1 MLQKH
6 GWILYDVCSKNKK
19 PVKCIINTLHPSV
32 STCLLAEE
40 ASWSE
45 RLVMFKGLRKGKFKG
60 GSVVLILVPLESPAP
75 NIQLWGGGWKVCL
88 MFEWILMQNWPLFNR
103 TPRSLSSLLD
113 VLFSAYSHYLTT
125 VLHFVVFLMHNT
137 VDFNSLFSFL
147 TFWGENS
154 TALLDCSMPGLW
166 LTEIYLRHF

>member
-6 GWILYDVCSKNKK
+6 RWILYDVCSKNKK
-19 PVKCIINTLHPSV
+19 PVKCIMSTLHPSV
-32 STCLLAEE
+32 SICLLAEE

-60 GSVVLILVPLESPAP
+60 GSVALILVALESPAP
-75 NIQLWGGGWKVCL
+75 NIQLWGGWKVCL

-113 VLFSAYSHYLTT
+113 ILFSAYSHYLTT
-125 VLHFVVFLMHNT
+125 MLHFVVFLMHKT
-137 VDFNSLFSFL
+137 QLILTACFL
-147 TFWGENS
+147 S
-154 TALLDCSMPGLW
+154 W
-166 LTEIYLRHF
+166 LSEGRTQLPCLIVPCLVYD